1 MPVNKSP
8 GMQEEFSARETRF
21 VKENRIRP
29 KTDYAGYALLL
40 LTIGITVVSHWYRT
54 NSTGKATVAE
64 VWYYGWL
71 TAISTGLGV
80 IPFYFV
86 NEPNKFWEGANLFI
100 HKFM

>member
-1 MPVNKSP
+1 MPGNMSP
-8 GMQEEFSARETRF
+8 VMLKEFDARETHF

-29 KTDYAGYALLL
+29 KTDYVGYALLL
-40 LTIGITVVSHWYRT
+40 LTIGVTIASHLYRT
-54 NSTGKATVAE
+54 KSTGKATVAE

-86 NEPNKFWEGANLFI
+86 NEPNKFWEGANLFV
-100 HKFM
+100 HLLV